1 MDFGAIRL
9 MIRRKLETGRLPL
22 EKSTRALGR
31 SASGEACGACDMTIG
46 VGQLAMDG
54 LVRNPGSRALQLHLR
69 CFEIWTQER
78 RVAPERARAAPG
90 DGLTGRPQPSLRCS
104 AGPPRRERLH

>member
-22 EKSTRALGR
+22 EKSTRVLGR

-46 VGQLAMDG
+46 TGQLAMDG
-54 LVRNPGSRALQLHLR
+54 LVRKAGSRALQLHLR

-78 RVAPERARAAPG
+78 VSLLRERAQ
-90 DGLTGRPQPSLRCS
+90 RP
-104 AGPPRRERLH
+104 ATA

>member
-1 MDFGAIRL
+1 MDFGKIRH

-22 EKSTRALGR
+22 EKARRVLGR

-46 VGQLAMDG
+46 VGQLALDG
-54 LVRNPGSRALQLHLR
+54 LARKPGSRALQLHLR

-78 RVAPERARAAPG
+78 LSLLRERAQ
-90 DGLTGRPQPSLRCS
+90 RP
-104 AGPPRRERLH
+104 ATA

>member
-54 LVRNPGSRALQLHLR
+54 LVRKPGSRALQLHLR

-78 RVAPERARAAPG
+78 VSLLRERAP
-90 DGLTGRPQPSLRCS
+90 RP
-104 AGPPRRERLH
+104 ATA